1 MHQVSKARFLP
12 FLRWAAVV
20 AVAVLALPSI
30 ASSQDA
36 PKELVNAGKLTYG
49 TAAGFPPFEY
59 LKDGTVVGFDID
71 LAAALAAKLG
81 LQPEMLNMAFDG
93 LIPALKGKRID
104 ILNSAMY
111 IKPEREQ
118 QVDFIPYM
126 KLGEQ
131 MLVHAGNP
139 QKINTLDDLPG
150 KTMPVTVGT
159 IEEIWAKELNAEFE
173 KQGKPPI
180 KLLTFPSQPDTETAF
195 RQKRADVMFTST
207 PGAAFLVASV
217 PGVYEVVGQVFKAD
231 TRIGIAV
238 RKGETGTK
246 QAVEEALKAI
256 VKDGTFAALLKKYAL
271 PEGVNILQ

>member
-1 MHQVSKARFLP
+1 VSKTRFTKLIN
-12 FLRWAAVV
+12 WVIVAVV
-20 AVAVLALPSI
+20 TAFATTSI
-30 ASSQDA
+30 AWSQELTP
-36 PKELVNAGKLTYG
+36 PKELVAPGKLTYG

-71 LAAALAAKLG
+71 LGAAIAAKLG

-111 IKPEREQ
+111 IKAEREK
-118 QVDFIPYM
+118 QVDFISYM

-131 MLVHAGNP
+131 ILVHAGNP
-139 QKINTLDDLPG
+139 LKIAKLDDLSG

-173 KQGKPPI
+173 KQGKEPI
-180 KLLTFPSQPDTETAF
+180 KMLTFPTAPDTETAF

-207 PGAAFLVASV
+207 PGAAYMIATL
-217 PGVYEVVGQVFKAD
+217 PGVFDVVGEVFKAD

-238 RKGETGTK
+238 RKSDTDMK
-246 QAVEEALKAI
+246 RAVEEALKAI
-256 VKDGTFAALLKKYAL
+256 VKDGTFAQLLKKYSFPA
-271 PEGVNILQ
+271 GVNIFE